1 MCFWKSY
8 CDPKHILKS
17 WRISSLFGVV
27 CITSFLLLSFHYLH
41 VWIVVQSL
49 SCDFKDCNTPGSPV
63 LHYLLELAQ
72 THTHWVGDAIQPCH
86 PLSLPSPPALN
97 LSHHQGLFQW
107 VSPLHQVAKVL
118 ELQHQS
124 FQEYSGLIS
133 FRIDRFDLLA
143 VQRTLKSSPA
153 PQFKSINFLALS
165 LLYGPTL
172 TLVHDSWKSHS
183 FD

>member
-8 CDPKHILKS
+8 CDPKHILKL

-41 VWIVVQSL
+41 VSIVVQSL
-49 SCDFKDCNTPGSPV
+49 SCDSMDCNMPGSPV

-72 THTHWVGDAIQPCH
+72 THTHWVGDAIQPSH

-107 VSPLHQVAKVL
+107 VSSLHQVDSIGASASAVL
-118 ELQHQS
+118 PMNIQGWFPLGL
-124 FQEYSGLIS
+124 SGLT
-133 FRIDRFDLLA
+133 LLSKGLSR
-143 VQRTLKSSPA
+143 VFSSTTIWMHKFFGT
-153 PQFKSINFLALS
+153 QLS
-165 LLYGPTL
+165 LLANA
-172 TLVHDSWKSHS
+172 HISI
-183 FD
+183 